1 MTSMHSL
8 RVCARDTRMIR
19 DWWYIRHPKEGE
31 RERDAITED
40 IYNLE
45 FIVKYANS
53 VVVLRPC

>member
-1 MTSMHSL
+1 MHSL